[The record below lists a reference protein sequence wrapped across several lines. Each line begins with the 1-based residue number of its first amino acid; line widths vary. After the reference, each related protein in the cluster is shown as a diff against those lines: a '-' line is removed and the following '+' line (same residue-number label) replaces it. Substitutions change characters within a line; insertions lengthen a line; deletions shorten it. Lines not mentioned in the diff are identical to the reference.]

1 MKFWKQPGG
10 GALTY
15 FVVNKAKGQISK
27 WVFQEN
33 KASPNFPK
41 NLACF
46 VYLKYPF
53 LDSPF
58 SLITDDLWEIF
69 IVGNFWHILYKMCR
83 VCKVLCNIAF
93 CCIFFS
99 FFWVFLFALYLKFL
113 HYLNWWKT
121 YFLQNDISAN
131 LWNLVNCCTFFYGA
145 I

>member
-1 MKFWKQPGG
+1 MGVSRKQS
-10 GALTY
+10 A
-15 FVVNKAKGQISK
+15 
-27 WVFQEN
+27 
-33 KASPNFPK
+33 PNFPK

-83 VCKVLCNIAF
+83 VYKVLCNIAF

-121 YFLQNDISAN
+121 YFLQDDISAN
-131 LWNLVNCCTFFYGA
+131 LTFFWCNSIA
-145 I
+145 ICGCLKCSFSSSGSFCETFG